1 MIAQRPV
8 FKELC
13 DGRFPQ
19 PWTSEDNG
27 ISFIVRDAKGHAMAY
42 VCYEEGPD
50 QRVAS
55 NLMTRYEAHRI
66 AANIANLPELLRRP
80 QY

>member
-8 FKELC
+8 FDVLRN
-13 DGRFPQ
+13 GRFPQ

-27 ISFIVRDAKGHAMAY
+27 GSFIVKDAKGYTVAH
-42 VCYEEGPD
+42 VCYEEEPS
-50 QRVAS
+50 QREAS
-55 NLMTRYEAHRI
+55 NLMTRYEARRI
-66 AANIANLPELLRRP
+66 AASIANLPELLRRP